1 MSHNGIIIG
10 AGIAGLATAIFARRQ
25 GLSAEVYERASA
37 PNIDDHLIWIAPNGM
52 QLLAQLG
59 LAEDLQKCAVA
70 QDGMIFSDR
79 QLKPLMTLRGSALR
93 QSCGFPIVALRR
105 HDLWHALN
113 RLWLDQGGITHYSAS
128 LSGIKANQSG
138 IELSFDDD
146 RRPITGSWLIGADG
160 MGSVVR
166 SHVAPSA
173 RIAYQGI
180 RTWLGQAETPVAARF
195 IGQTIEAWGSG
206 TRFVLTSLDG
216 KKVYFSALE
225 RPSVYESNAA
235 PIAANTLFRLQ
246 KLFAEYHTDVAAVL
260 AAADPG
266 SLIRCNFGVVVDIP
280 SICRG
285 RLSLVGDAAHG
296 MPPNM
301 GQGASLALEDAMWVT
316 HELSQT
322 QDPAL
327 AFVRYNMARYK
338 RVGEM
343 RRLANA
349 MNDLFQPQSRWAQS
363 LRDTLAPLVPDR
375 LTARRMGGLYQAAVP
390 RPLAMSVSI

>member
-1 MSHNGIIIG
+1 MSHNGIIVG
-10 AGIAGLATAIFARRQ
+10 AGIAGLATAIFARQ
-25 GLSAEVYERASA
+25 SGLSVELYERASA
-37 PNIDDHLIWIAPNGM
+37 PKIDDHLIWIAPNGM
-52 QLLAQLG
+52 QLLARLG
-59 LAEDLQKCAVA
+59 LAEELQNCAVA
-70 QDGMIFSDR
+70 QEGMIFSNR
-79 QLKPLMTLRGSALR
+79 QLKPLMTLSGLALR
-93 QSCGFPIVALRR
+93 RSCGFPIVALRR
-105 HDLWHALN
+105 YDLWHALN
-113 RLWLDQGGITHYSAS
+113 RLWRSDGGVTHYAAC
-128 LSGIKANQSG
+128 LSSIKTSQSG
-138 IELSFDDD
+138 VELSFEDD
-146 RRPITGSWLIGADG
+146 RPARTADWLIGADG

-166 SHVAPSA
+166 SQVSSTA

-180 RTWLGQAETPVAARF
+180 RTWLGQAETPIAARY

-235 PIAANTLFRLQ
+235 PVAANTLPRLQ
-246 KLFAEYHTDVAAVL
+246 KLFSEYHEDIAAVL

-285 RLSLVGDAAHG
+285 RLALVGDAAHG

-327 AFVRYNMARYK
+327 AFVRYTMARHK
-338 RVGEM
+338 RVAEM